1 MLIPLLW
8 FIAGLATLIS
18 GAELLVRYISKI
30 ALKLGISKLVIALT
44 IVAFGTS
51 APELAVSVQASVDG
65 QTDLMLGN
73 IIGSNIS
80 NTLLILGLSALF
92 IPLKVHKNLIK
103 SDAPIMIGVT
113 ILLFILC
120 YNGVLGFWECFLMV
134 TLLVIYLVF
143 LARKKGEIPIAQ
155 EQKDQEENGNMF
167 ISIVLS
173 IVGFVLLITGAR
185 WLISSSLIFAEMAGV
200 SELIIGLTV
209 VAIGTSLPEIV
220 ISLVAAFRGERDI
233 AVGNVVG
240 SNILNILAVLGFS
253 GLFASEVIPIQQ
265 SLLAFDF
272 PVLIGASLACIPI
285 FYTGH
290 KIVRW
295 EGGIFLFF
303 YFAYLFYLFLSS
315 TDHRFLD
322 VFINIML
329 FFVLPVAIITILY
342 HTTAEWKWRR
352 KYAKIFTSK
361 GDK

>member
-8 FIAGLATLIS
+8 FIVGLIALIT

-30 ALKLGISKLVIALT
+30 ALKLGISKLIIALT
-44 IVAFGTS
+44 VVAFGTS
-51 APELAVSVQASVDG
+51 APELAVSVQATVDG

-92 IPLKVHKNLIK
+92 IPLKVHKSLIK
-103 SDAPIMIGVT
+103 SDVPIMIGIT
-113 ILLFILC
+113 ILLYFLS
-120 YNGVLGFWECFLMV
+120 YNGALGLWECILLV
-134 TLLVIYLVF
+134 TLLVTYLLF
-143 LARKKGEIPIAQ
+143 LARKKGDVSIAEI
-155 EQKDQEENGNMF
+155 KSKKEETGSMF
-167 ISIVLS
+167 LNVVLT
-173 IVGFVLLITGAR
+173 ILGFVLLITGAR

-240 SNILNILAVLGFS
+240 SNILNILAVLGFAGIFS
-253 GLFASEVIPIQQ
+253 SEIIPIQQ
-265 SLLAFDF
+265 SLLEFDF
-272 PVLIGASLACIPI
+272 IVLIAASIACLPI

-295 EGGIFLFF
+295 EGGIFLMF

-315 TDHRFLD
+315 TEHQFIE
-322 VFINIML
+322 VFINFML
-329 FFVLPVAIITILY
+329 FFVLPLTVLTILY
-342 HTTAEWKWRR
+342 HTIIEWNWRR
-352 KYAKIFTSK
+352 KYVNLFKSK
-361 GDK
+361 DQK

>member
-1 MLIPLLW
+1 M
-8 FIAGLATLIS
+8 
-18 GAELLVRYISKI
+18 V
-30 ALKLGISKLVIALT
+30 ALT

-92 IPLKVHKNLIK
+92 IPLKVHKSLIK
-103 SDAPIMIGVT
+103 SDAPIMIGIT

-120 YNGVLGFWECFLMV
+120 YNGILGFWECLLLV

-143 LARKKGEIPIAQ
+143 LARQKKHIPGVEVEAN
-155 EQKDQEENGNMF
+155 DAGTGNMALN
-167 ISIVLS
+167 VTLTL
-173 IVGFVLLITGAR
+173 VGFVLLITGAR

-220 ISLVAAFRGERDI
+220 ISLIAAFRGERDI

-253 GLFASEVIPIQQ
+253 GIFASEGIPIQQ

-272 PVLIGASLACIPI
+272 PVLIVASLACLPI

-295 EGGIFLFF
+295 EGGVFLLF

-342 HTTAEWKWRR
+342 HTIIEWKWRR

-361 GDK
+361 DDK

>member
-1 MLIPLLW
+1 MLIHLFW
-8 FIAGLATLIS
+8 FTAGLASLIF

-30 ALKLGISKLVIALT
+30 ALKLGVSKLIIALT
-44 IVAFGTS
+44 VVAFGTS

-80 NTLLILGLSALF
+80 NTLLILGLSALL

-113 ILLFILC
+113 ILLFLLS
-120 YNGVLGFWECFLMV
+120 YNGILGFWECLLLV

-143 LARKKGEIPIAQ
+143 LARQRGNVPGAGIETDDAKT
-155 EQKDQEENGNMF
+155 GNMGLN
-167 ISIVLS
+167 IVFT

-185 WLISSSLIFAEMAGV
+185 WLISSSLVFAEMAGV

-233 AVGNVVG
+233 AVANVVG

-253 GLFASEVIPIQQ
+253 GIFASEVIPIQPA
-265 SLLAFDF
+265 LLAFDF
-272 PVLIGASLACIPI
+272 PVLIGASLACLPI
-285 FYTGH
+285 FWTGH

-295 EGGIFLFF
+295 EGGVFLLF
-303 YFAYLFYLFLSS
+303 YFSYLFYLFLSS

-329 FFVLPVAIITILY
+329 FFVLPVTIITILY
-342 HTTAEWKWRR
+342 HAFSEWRWRR
-352 KYAKIFTSK
+352 KYIKVFSAKDDS
-361 GDK
+361 